1 MSVKNWKNGH
11 YGDYE
16 NPYIAQFGYN
26 FRFGFYKSGC
36 PKIEL
41 YEWEE
46 RNSEVTVNYTDS
58 MPENHVAIDLD
69 NKMAIGRLY
78 HEGLIVDSEDVE
90 TVQWGPRRRLGF
102 FPLTFE
108 GIGEL
113 GCVVFD
119 KRFGFDF
126 QTIDLFD
133 LGDTT
138 IRGPGM
144 VKYQSGHRGE
154 LAIKDF
160 HTNNPS
166 DLPHGFLNYAVEK
179 INEHWGYDRGT
190 GIVVESIESDYFG
203 EYAEWVTKEKVRDC
217 ILEEMV
223 NLHGVAIP
231 EHYDPSRRWSKFT
244 RMVRSG
250 QVPPLHLHAGIFKLK
265 YHEFMGDHRCTDHAY
280 SDWYRY
286 FKCLSL
292 YRVKE
297 EDLQE
302 SSASVHSSVDDVQ
315 TEPKEEPSKELNL
328 KNQEWFGKK
337 INLNIEAKQPHRN
350 LKNIWYKVTGEEID
364 REGKIL
370 FTPYTYGFDMHYNSV
385 AIRKG
390 DNHNKIVQ
398 LLHDAGIITHN
409 KTGESIFLKGY
420 TYYRLTDQA
429 LEYAHRN
436 WESDCAGDEDEV
448 SDN

>member
-11 YGDYE
+11 YGNYE
-16 NPYIAQFGYN
+16 DPYSI
-26 FRFGFYKSGC
+26 RFGFYKSGY

-41 YEWEE
+41 YKWEE
-46 RNSEVTVNYTDS
+46 RQYVMTVNYTDP
-58 MPENHVAIDLD
+58 MPDNHVAIDLND
-69 NKMAIGRLY
+69 EVAIGRLY
-78 HEGLIVDSEDVE
+78 HAGLIVDSETVE
-90 TVQWGPRRRLGF
+90 TVQWGPRRRVGV
-102 FPLTFE
+102 FPLTFA

-113 GCVVFD
+113 GRVALD
-119 KRFGFDF
+119 QRFGFDF
-126 QTIDLFD
+126 QTIDLYD

-144 VKYQSGHRGE
+144 RKYQSGHRGK
-154 LAIKDF
+154 LTIKDL

-190 GIVVESIESDYFG
+190 GIVIESIESDYFG

-217 ILEEMV
+217 ILDEMV

-231 EHYDPSRRWSKFT
+231 EHHDPSRRWSEFT

-250 QVPPLHLHAGIFKLK
+250 QVPPLHLHAGVFKLK
-265 YHEFMGDHRCTDHAY
+265 YREFMGDHRCTDHAY

-302 SSASVHSSVDDVQ
+302 SSAPVRETVDTVQ
-315 TEPKEEPSKELNL
+315 AEPKEEPVKELNL
-328 KNQEWFGKK
+328 KNQEWEGST
-337 INLNIEAKQPHRN
+337 INLDIEAKKPNGHQ
-350 LKNIWYKVTGEEID
+350 KNIWYKVTGKEAE
-364 REGKIL
+364 REVEIL
-370 FTPYTYGFDMHYNSV
+370 FTKYTFINGSFPNSG
-385 AIRKG
+385 AIMEG
-390 DNHNKIVQ
+390 DNHEKIVK
-398 LLHDAGIITHN
+398 LLYNAGIITRE
-409 KTGESIFLKGY
+409 KTGGY
-420 TYYRLTDQA
+420 TLPYPKHSEWRFVYYRLTDQA
-429 LEYAHRN
+429 IAYANRKLEADPSSSDG
-436 WESDCAGDEDEV
+436 ESIE
-448 SDN
+448 